1 MRTRLLKFTVAAAAS
16 FMVIFGVTVPRA
28 SAAEASPDSTA
39 ATSKKAIRAENHAL
53 GRSVRHSLTKVKGL
67 DSSHI
72 NVLAR
77 GSTVTLEGSVPDQSQ
92 IDTAQAA
99 AAKVAGVQ
107 RVDNR
112 LTIYEPGN

>member
-1 MRTRLLKFTVAAAAS
+1 MRTRMLNLTVAAAAS
-16 FMVIFGVTVPRA
+16 FMFIFTVTLPRA
-28 SAAEASPDSTA
+28 TAAEASPDSTA
-39 ATSKKAIRAENHAL
+39 ATSKKAIRAENRAL
-53 GRSVRHSLTKVKGL
+53 GRSVRHSLTQAKGL